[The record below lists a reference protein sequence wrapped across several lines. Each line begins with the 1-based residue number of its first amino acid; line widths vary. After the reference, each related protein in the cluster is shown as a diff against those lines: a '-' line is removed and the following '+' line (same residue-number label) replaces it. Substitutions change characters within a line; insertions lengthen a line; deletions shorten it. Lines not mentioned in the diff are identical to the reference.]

1 MTMSSRPSQFASGM
15 FERQRKSL
23 VVVAGAALA
32 ALAVAVTAGFVDD
45 PADHAPAFTAG
56 FVDDPADHAPA
67 VLAIDPYLTDL
78 DTHHAVFNWRTRT
91 KVTSTLRVGT
101 TLGLERSRVETEAGL
116 QHRVELRDL
125 VPDTLYH
132 YEVAASFRGSFRTMA
147 EIVPV
152 RFACVGHTHGT
163 ESFGHYPDALLVNKL
178 TGLRPDF
185 VLHSGDTTYHA
196 NVAGFSRH
204 FFRLFGP
211 LLASVPVFVSPGNH
225 DAGWPFLYGSDLRAF
240 RELFTYP
247 YAARHDDA
255 RSVAHYAIEKGRV
268 LFLFLAYTSSM
279 GPESEQRRWLREQMA
294 AASQPFQALV
304 FGGGNNYC
312 DIPGFLDFAAD
323 LGVDLIINGDGAK
336 RRPIRWHR
344 DMLVLFSGTGSAQPH
359 PIIWCEDHGS
369 FLWAKVLDASGRPG
383 PMAWLHSP
391 KVEPAQLRPSSTRT
405 GITGKKLFRGRR
417 WTFDPL
423 PSSSDVRGV
432 QIELKVSCSRPMRAW
447 TFVTPADARGGEV
460 GFRSPYYSIDER
472 TRRVT
477 FPILSER
484 PFDGGPYRIK
494 EVRFDYGPFE
504 DDNSIEIVDVYL
516 F

>member
-1 MTMSSRPSQFASGM
+1 MTMSSRPRQLVPGKSQQ
-15 FERQRKSL
+15 QRKSL
-23 VVVAGAALA
+23 VVGAALA
-32 ALAVAVTAGFVDD
+32 TIATAATVGFVDL
-45 PADHAPAFTAG
+45 PADHVPAL
-56 FVDDPADHAPA
+56 
-67 VLAIDPYLTDL
+67 LAIDPYLTDL
-78 DTHHAVFNWRTRT
+78 DSDHAVFNWRTRT

-101 TLGLERSRVETEAGL
+101 TLDLERGRIETEAGL

-125 VPDTLYH
+125 APDTLYH
-132 YEVAASFRGSFRTMA
+132 YEVGDSFRGSFRTMA
-147 EIVPV
+147 DVPV

-163 ESFGHYPDALLVNKL
+163 ENFGHYPDALLVNKL
-178 TGLRPDF
+178 TGLRPNF
-185 VLHSGDTTYHA
+185 VLHAGDITYHA
-196 NVAGFSRH
+196 DVAGFTQH

-247 YAARHDDA
+247 YAARDDDA

-268 LFLFLAYTSSM
+268 LFLFVAYTSPM
-279 GPESEQRRWLREQMA
+279 EPGSEQRRWLREQMA
-294 AASQPFQALV
+294 ATTQPFQALV
-304 FGGGNNYC
+304 FGGANKYC

-323 LGVDLIINGDGAK
+323 LGVDLIINGDGAE
-336 RRPIRWHR
+336 RPPIRWHR

-383 PMAWLHSP
+383 PMAWLHSS
-391 KVEPAQLRPSSTRT
+391 KVELAQLRPSSTRP
-405 GITGKKLFRGRR
+405 GITKKKAFSSRR
-417 WTFDPL
+417 WTFAPL
-423 PSSSDVRGV
+423 PSSSDVRGI
-432 QIELKVSCSRPMRAW
+432 QIELKVSCSRPIRAW
-447 TFVTPADARGGEV
+447 TFVTPADADGGEV

-477 FPILSER
+477 FPIPRER

-494 EVRFDYGPFE
+494 EVRFDYGPLH
-504 DDNSIEIVDVYL
+504 DGSSVEIVDVYL